1 MILEWDEK
9 KNRVNRIKHGLD
21 FAILYDFVW
30 EGALIVPDKRR
41 AYGEPRLLAYGLLGD
56 RLHVVVFTKRGDQIR
71 IIGARKAN
79 ARERRLFDENTTQ
92 A

>member
-1 MILEWDEK
+1 
-9 KNRVNRIKHGLD
+9 
-21 FAILYDFVW
+21 
-30 EGALIVPDKRR
+30 
-41 AYGEPRLLAYGLLGD
+41 LLAYGLLGD
-56 RLHVVVFTKRGDQIR
+56 RLHVVVLTKRGDQIR